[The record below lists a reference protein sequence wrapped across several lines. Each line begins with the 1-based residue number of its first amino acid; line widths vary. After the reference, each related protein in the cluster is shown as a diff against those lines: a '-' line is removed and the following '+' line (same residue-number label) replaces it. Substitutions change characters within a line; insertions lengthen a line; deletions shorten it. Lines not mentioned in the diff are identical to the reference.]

1 MKNQYFADVNDYRKY
16 GLLRILTGLGVL
28 KTAIGWMLTEGDQRG
43 DGKFIRY
50 LTAPKRWKRHDPEL
64 FDSLQACLAQSN
76 GQTVSSA
83 EDHNLIPAAI
93 YYSELLA
100 SAPSERQRYFN
111 QLRQLA
117 VGQDLVFFDPDN
129 GIEVKSV
136 AYGSRYSN
144 KYIYWRELADFFA
157 ASYSLLVYQHFAR
170 EERGAFIQKRIDQF
184 YERMPGVHMFAFSTP
199 RVVFFLAAQPRHA
212 ETFGHACERIQTAW
226 RGQITPK
233 QFLQPPD

>member
-28 KTAIGWMLTEGDQRG
+28 KTAIGWMLTEGDLRG

-64 FDSLQACLAQSN
+64 FDSLRACLAQSN
-76 GQTVSSA
+76 GQTVLSA

-100 SAPSERQRYFN
+100 SAPSERERYFN

-117 VGQDLVFFDPDN
+117 AGQDLVFFDPDN

-136 AYGSRYSN
+136 RYGCRNSN
-144 KYIYWRELADFFA
+144 KYIYWRELTDFFTA
-157 ASYSLLVYQHFAR
+157 GHSLLVYQHFAR
-170 EERGAFIQKRIDQF
+170 EERGAFVQKRVDQF
-184 YERMPGVHMFAFSTP
+184 YERMPGVRMFAFSTP
-199 RVVFFLAAQPRHA
+199 RVVFFLAAQKRHA
-212 ETFGHACERIQTAW
+212 PAFENACERILTAW
-226 RGQITPK
+226 HGQITPK
-233 QFLQPPD
+233 QFSQPPD